1 MTLFWILIAATV
13 VVAAADWWAVMSD
26 RRSVEY
32 VLKPLTMMVL
42 IAAAVALPADDAV
55 SSTARTFFVGALFFS
70 LLGDVFLMLNEKLFV
85 AGLGS
90 FLVAHLLY
98 IIGLLQFGITGP
110 LMIVGIIIVFA
121 AAGFIGGP
129 IVRGARETDEKLVGP
144 VGVYIGVIS
153 FMVVVAI
160 ATRSPIAIVGAL
172 LFYASDGLLGWN
184 RFVAPLPNGR
194 LGVMTT
200 YHLGQIGLVLALAV

>member
-1 MTLFWILIAATV
+1 MTLFWILIVATL
-13 VVAAADWWAVMSD
+13 VVAVADWWSVMAD
-26 RRSVEY
+26 RRSVEHI
-32 VLKPLTMMVL
+32 LKPLTMVVL
-42 IAAAVALPADDAV
+42 IAATLALPPEDAV
-55 SSTARTFFVGALFFS
+55 SSTARTFFVGALLFS

-98 IIGLLQFGITGP
+98 IVGLLQFGITGP
-110 LMIVGIIIVFA
+110 LMIVGIVLVFA

-129 IVRGARETDEKLVGP
+129 IVRGARGVDEKLVGP

-160 ATRSPIAIVGAL
+160 ATRSPIAILGAL

-184 RFVAPLPNGR
+184 RFVSPLPNGR
-194 LGVMTT
+194 LAVMTT
-200 YHLGQIGLVLALAV
+200 YHLGQVGLVLSLAL

>member
-1 MTLFWILIAATV
+1 MTVFWILIAATL
-13 VVAAADWWAVMSD
+13 VVAVADWWAVAAD

-32 VLKPLTMMVL
+32 LLKPLTMVVL

-55 SSTARTFFVGALFFS
+55 SSTARTFFIGALFFS

-98 IIGLLQFGITGP
+98 IVGLLQFGVTGP
-110 LMIVGIIIVFA
+110 LMVIGVILVFA
-121 AAGFIGGP
+121 TAGFIGGP
-129 IVRGARETDEKLVGP
+129 IVRGAREVDEKLLGP

-160 ATRSPIAIVGAL
+160 ATRSPVAIIGAL
-172 LFYASDGLLGWN
+172 LFYASDGILGWN
-184 RFVAPLPNGR
+184 RFVAPLPYGR

-200 YHLGQIGLVLALAV
+200 YHLGQIGLVAALAV